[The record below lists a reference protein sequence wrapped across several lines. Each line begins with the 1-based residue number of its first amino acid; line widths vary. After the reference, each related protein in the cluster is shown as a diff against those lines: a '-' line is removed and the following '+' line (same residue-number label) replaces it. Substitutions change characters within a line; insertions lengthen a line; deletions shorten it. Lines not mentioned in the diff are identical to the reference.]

1 MQRKLLTINEL
12 VAQYGLP
19 KWTVRS
25 YCSQRKIP
33 FVKIGRRVYFQP
45 EDIEAWLKEHTQPVE
60 EESLR

>member
-1 MQRKLLTINEL
+1 VERKLLSIDEL

-33 FVKIGRRVYFQP
+33 FIKIGRRVYFDP
-45 EDIEAWLKEHTQPVE
+45 LSIEKWVQEHVQPVE
-60 EESLR
+60 EVTIP